1 MVCYEIA
8 KKKFFELNKTE
19 NIYRGRW
26 GKTAQRGKT
35 DHQPSRLNRC
45 WYLLLYALT
54 MFVFLRNNGHLELM
68 LLGCIAF
75 ELLRKMLFFV
85 KPI

>member
-1 MVCYEIA
+1 MQVKCRIA
-8 KKKFFELNKTE
+8 FGIWIIRLRG
-19 NIYRGRW
+19 RGRW